1 MLRWDSD
8 WGANQSLSFEEW
20 IGKMQELKEEDPYYL
35 ERYINMT
42 CAPKIPYERRF
53 YPKVI
58 LFLV

>member
-1 MLRWDSD
+1 
-8 WGANQSLSFEEW
+8 
-20 IGKMQELKEEDPYYL
+20 MQELKEEDPYYL